1 MVCCYGWD
9 VCRRRKLMSLEER
22 LAAIERR
29 LVKVE
34 KQLGGRRKP
43 EATWLKSW
51 LFTTDHKRVG
61 ILYFVTS
68 FYFLFLGGILAL
80 LMRTQLAFPESSLL
94 TSAAFNQAVSM
105 HGLIMVLWFLS
116 PLGVA
121 FGNYFV
127 PLQIGAKD
135 VAFPRFNAFSYWM
148 YVFGGLV
155 AISGFFVPGGAAAAG
170 WTNYA
175 PLSSRLFLPG
185 GGETLIAFG
194 LLMLWGSLTMGSVN
208 LIATILSMR
217 APGMTWTKMP
227 TFTWFT
233 LVTQLLLLWSIPSI
247 FSGTL
252 ALIVDRA
259 LGSLYFVSS
268 GGSSV
273 LWDHMW
279 WFFGHPE
286 VYVVILP
293 GLGAAAEIISVFSGR
308 PLYAKKAILLSLV
321 FGMLPFSFAIYG
333 HHMFL
338 TGINAL
344 EREIFTVNTE
354 INTLPSGV
362 IVICFA
368 ATMIGGAIKFKTP
381 MLMAL
386 GSIATFVIGG
396 ITGVFDSS
404 LFLDVQLR
412 GTYQIV
418 SHFHYIMV
426 GTAEFALFGAI
437 YYWLP
442 RWTGRMYNEKVGKLH
457 FILSFVF
464 FNMLFFPMTFLLDMP
479 RRIYTYAPATG
490 WGPLNLIETIGAWG
504 FGLAQILLLY
514 VMLEMGWFGR
524 PAGTNPWNVASP
536 EWTGDVEAYVKNY
549 PALYSTGTH
558 ATDGGAQA
566 HSETSLN
573 ISPIVISAGL
583 AIFLFG
589 LVWSLPVMLV
599 GIVVGIWGIGTW
611 FKDDLYGLF
620 KVPEEPPGE
629 KWPLTHLSHV
639 KVGVWLALAGEMV
652 LFAAI
657 IGSYLFIRENVPIWP
672 PPVAIHN
679 IRLATFNTLLLFSSG
694 MTVFLALYSIR
705 NGNRNGL
712 VGWLGASFALGA
724 GFLSIKI
731 IEWWQLITR
740 NPPFTIA
747 SGLPGSTYF
756 FMTGI
761 HAAHLLV
768 GLVLMT
774 FLITKGLKGGFT
786 KTNHDAV
793 EYFTLYWAF
802 VEMVWIFLFPLLYL
816 M

>member
-1 MVCCYGWD
+1 
-9 VCRRRKLMSLEER
+9 MSVEER
-22 LAAIERR
+22 LSALEKR
-29 LVKVE
+29 LGRVE
-34 KQLGGRRKP
+34 KHVGVRRMVG
-43 EATWLKSW
+43 ASWLKSW

-61 ILYFVTS
+61 ILYFVTA
-68 FYFLFLGGILAL
+68 FYFLFIGGILAV
-80 LMRTQLAFPESSLL
+80 LMRTQLAFPENNLL

-121 FGNYFV
+121 FSNYFV

-148 YVFGGLV
+148 YAFGGLV
-155 AISGFFVPGGAAAAG
+155 AITGFFVPGGAAAAG

-175 PLSSRLFLPG
+175 PLNSKLFLPG
-185 GGETLIAFG
+185 GGETLIGLG

-227 TFTWFT
+227 MFTWFT
-233 LVTQLLLLWSIPSI
+233 LVTQLLLIWAVPSI
-247 FSGTL
+247 LAGTL

-259 LGSLYFVSS
+259 LGSLFFVSS

-308 PLYAKKAILLSLV
+308 PVYAKRAILLSLV
-321 FGMLPFSFAIYG
+321 FGMIPFSFAIYG

-344 EREIFTVNTE
+344 EREFFTANTE
-354 INTLPSGV
+354 INTIPSGM

-368 ATMIGGAIKFKTP
+368 ATMIGGAVKFKTP

-442 RWTGRMYNEKVGKLH
+442 RWTGRMYSEKIGKLH

-464 FNMLFFPMTFLLDMP
+464 FNMIFFPMTFLLDMP
-479 RRIYTYAPATG
+479 RRIYTYLPATG
-490 WGPLNLIETIGAWG
+490 WGGLNLIETIGAWG
-504 FGLAQILLLY
+504 FGLSQILLLY
-514 VMLEMGWFGR
+514 VMLQMGWFG
-524 PAGTNPWNVASP
+524 PPSGPNPWRVSSP

-549 PALYSTGTH
+549 PAVYSTSSH
-558 ATDGGAQA
+558 ALNGGAVSHEA
-566 HSETSLN
+566 TPLN
-573 ISPIVISAGL
+573 ASPVIISAGL
-583 AIFLFG
+583 AVFLLG
-589 LVWSLPVMLV
+589 LVVSLPIALV
-599 GIVVGIWGIGTW
+599 GIVIGIWGIGTW

-620 KVPEEPPGE
+620 KVPEGPPGE
-629 KWPLTHLSHV
+629 KWPLAHLSHV
-639 KVGVWLALAGEMV
+639 RTGVWLTLAGEMI
-652 LFAAI
+652 LFTAL

-672 PPVAIHN
+672 PPAALHN
-679 IRLATFNTLLLFSSG
+679 IRLATFNTLLLFSSA

-712 VGWLGASFALGA
+712 VGWLTASFLLGAS
-724 GFLSIKI
+724 FLSIKI
-731 IEWWQLITR
+731 IEWFQLLAR

-747 SGLPGSTYF
+747 SGLPGSTYY

-761 HAAHLLV
+761 HAAHILV
-768 GLVLMT
+768 GLALMV

-786 KTNHDAV
+786 KSNHEAV

-802 VEMVWIFLFPLLYL
+802 VDIVWVFLFPLLYL

>member
-1 MVCCYGWD
+1 
-9 VCRRRKLMSLEER
+9 
-22 LAAIERR
+22 
-29 LVKVE
+29 
-34 KQLGGRRKP
+34 
-43 EATWLKSW
+43 LKSW
-51 LFTTDHKRVG
+51 LLTTDHKQVG
-61 ILYFVTS
+61 ILYFVTA

-80 LMRTQLAFPESSLL
+80 LMRTQLAFPQNTLL
-94 TSAAFNQAVSM
+94 TSAAYNQAVSM

-121 FGNYFV
+121 FSNYFV

-148 YVFGGLV
+148 YAFGGLV
-155 AISGFFVPGGAAAAG
+155 ALSGFFVPGGAASAG

-175 PLSSRLFLPG
+175 PLSSKLFLPG
-185 GGETLIAFG
+185 GGETLIALG

-217 APGMTWTKMP
+217 APGMTWTKVP

-233 LVTQLLLLWSIPSI
+233 LVTQLLLLWSVPSI
-247 FSGTL
+247 FAGTL
-252 ALIVDRA
+252 ALVVDRS
-259 LGSLYFVSS
+259 LGSLFFVSS

-308 PLYAKKAILLSLV
+308 PLYAKKPILLSLV

-338 TGINAL
+338 TGINAF

-354 INTLPSGV
+354 INTIPSGM

-368 ATMIGGAIKFKTP
+368 ATMIGGAVKFKTP

-386 GSIATFVIGG
+386 GSLATFVIGG
-396 ITGVFDSS
+396 VTGVFDSS

-412 GTYQIV
+412 GTYQVV

-442 RWTGRMYNEKVGKLH
+442 RWTGRMYNEAVGKLH
-457 FILSFVF
+457 FILSFAF
-464 FNMLFFPMTFLLDMP
+464 FNLLFFPMTFLLDMP
-479 RRIYTYAPATG
+479 RRIYTYSAATG
-490 WGPLNLIETIGAWG
+490 WAQSNLISTIGAWG
-504 FGLAQILLLY
+504 FGLSQILLLY
-514 VMLEMGWFGR
+514 VMIEMAAFGK
-524 PAGTNPWNVASP
+524 PAGKNPWGVSSP
-536 EWTGDVEAYVKNY
+536 EWTGDAEAYVKNY
-549 PALYSTGTH
+549 PAVYASAPSAL
-558 ATDGGAQA
+558 DGGTAMHA
-566 HSETSLN
+566 STPLN
-573 ISPIVISAGL
+573 SSPLMISGGL
-583 AIFLFG
+583 AMAFLG
-589 LVWSLPVMLV
+589 LVVSLPLLLV
-599 GIVVGIWGIGTW
+599 GIVVGVWGVLSW

-620 KVPEEPPGE
+620 KVPDEPAGE
-629 KWPLTHLSHV
+629 RWPLSHLSHV
-639 KVGVWLALAGEMV
+639 RTGVWLALAGEMI
-652 LFAAI
+652 LFTAI

-672 PPVAIHN
+672 SPLAIHN

-694 MTVFLALYSIR
+694 MTAFLALYSIR
-705 NGNRNGL
+705 NGNRNGM
-712 VGWLGASFALGA
+712 VGWLGATFALGFS
-724 GFLSIKI
+724 FLSIKI
-731 IEWWQLITR
+731 IEWFQLLSL
-740 NPPFTIA
+740 NPPFSIV
-747 SGLPGSTYF
+747 SGLPGSTYY

-761 HAAHLLV
+761 HAVHIMV
-768 GLVLMT
+768 GLAFMA
-774 FLITKGLKGGFT
+774 FLITKSVKGGFT
-786 KTNHDAV
+786 KSNHDAV
-793 EYFTLYWAF
+793 TYFTLYWAF
-802 VEMVWIFLFPLLYL
+802 VDIVWVFLFPLLYL

>member
-1 MVCCYGWD
+1 
-9 VCRRRKLMSLEER
+9 MSVEDR
-22 LAAIERR
+22 LDAIEKR
-29 LVKVE
+29 LSTIE
-34 KQLGGRRKP
+34 KHIGVRRKP
-43 EATWLKSW
+43 QVSWLKSW
-51 LFTTDHKRVG
+51 LFTTDHKQVG
-61 ILYFVTS
+61 ILYFVTA
-68 FYFLFLGGILAL
+68 FYFLFIGGILAL
-80 LMRTQLAFPESSLL
+80 LMRTQLAYPQNALL
-94 TSAAFNQAVSM
+94 TSAAYNQAVSM

-116 PLGVA
+116 PLGAA
-121 FGNYFV
+121 FANYFV

-148 YVFGGLV
+148 YAAGGIV
-155 AISGFFVPGGAAAAG
+155 ALTGFFVPGGAASAG

-175 PLSSRLFLPG
+175 PLNSKLFLPG
-185 GGETLIAFG
+185 GGETLIALG

-217 APGMTWTKMP
+217 APGMTWMKVP

-233 LVTQLLLLWSIPSI
+233 LVTQLLLLFSVPSI

-252 ALIVDRA
+252 ALIVDRS
-259 LGSLYFVSS
+259 LGSLFFVSS
-268 GGSSV
+268 GGSSI

-308 PLYAKKAILLSLV
+308 PLYAKKAIMLSLI

-344 EREIFTVNTE
+344 QREIFTVNTE
-354 INTLPSGV
+354 INTIPSGM

-368 ATMIGGAIKFKTP
+368 ATMIGGAVKFKTP

-404 LFLDVQLR
+404 LFLDVEFR
-412 GTYQIV
+412 GSYQVV

-437 YYWLP
+437 YYWMP
-442 RWTGRMYNEKVGKLH
+442 KWTGRMYNEAVGKLH

-464 FNMLFFPMTFLLDMP
+464 FNILFFPMTFLVEMP

-490 WGPLNLIETIGAWG
+490 WGPFNLIETIGAWG
-504 FGLAQILLLY
+504 FGLSQILLLY
-514 VMLEMGWFGR
+514 LMIEMATFGKR
-524 PAGTNPWNVASP
+524 CGKNPWGVNSP

-549 PALYSTGTH
+549 PAVYTTQPNAL
-558 ATDGGAQA
+558 DGGAPVHVA
-566 HSETSLN
+566 TPLN
-573 ISPIVISAGL
+573 ASPLIISAGL
-583 AIFLFG
+583 GMAFIG
-589 LVWSLPVMLV
+589 LVTSLPLLLV
-599 GIVVGIWGIGTW
+599 GIIVGVWGVATW

-620 KVPEEPPGE
+620 KVPEEPIGE
-629 KWPLTHLSHV
+629 RWPFNHMSHV
-639 KVGVWLALAGEMV
+639 RVGVWLALAGEMI
-652 LFAAI
+652 LFTAI

-672 PPVAIHN
+672 APASIHN
-679 IRLATFNTLLLFSSG
+679 IELATFNTLLLFSSG
-694 MTVFLALYSIR
+694 MTAFLALHSIR
-705 NGNRNGL
+705 NGNRNGM
-712 VGWLGASFALGA
+712 VGWLSATFALAGA
-724 GFLSIKI
+724 FLAIKI
-731 IEWWQLITR
+731 IEWFQLLNM
-740 NPPFTIA
+740 NPTPFTIA
-747 SGLPGSTYF
+747 SGLPGSTYY

-761 HAAHLLV
+761 HAVHIIV
-768 GLVLMT
+768 GLSFMA
-774 FLITKGLKGGFT
+774 FLITKGVHGGFS

-793 EYFTLYWAF
+793 TYFTLYWAF
-802 VEMVWIFLFPLLYL
+802 VDIVWVFLFPLLYL
-816 M
+816 I

>member
-1 MVCCYGWD
+1 
-9 VCRRRKLMSLEER
+9 MSVEDR
-22 LAAIERR
+22 LSAIEKR
-29 LVKVE
+29 LGRIE
-34 KQLGGRRKP
+34 KQLPVRQRGEK
-43 EATWLKSW
+43 TWLKSW

-68 FYFLFLGGILAL
+68 FYFLFIGGILAL
-80 LMRTQLAFPESSLL
+80 LMRTQLAAPGSALL
-94 TSAAFNQAVSM
+94 TSAAYNQAVSM
-105 HGLIMVLWFLS
+105 HGLVMVLWFLS
-116 PLGVA
+116 PLGAA
-121 FGNYFV
+121 FANYFV

-148 YVFGGLV
+148 YAFGGVV
-155 AISGFFVPGGAAAAG
+155 ALAGFFVPGGAASAG

-175 PLSSRLFLPG
+175 PLTSRLFLPG
-185 GGETLIAFG
+185 GGETLIALG
-194 LLMLWGSLTMGSVN
+194 LIMLWGSLTMGGVN
-208 LIATILSMR
+208 LITTIISMR
-217 APGMTWTKMP
+217 APGMTWLKIP

-233 LVTQLLLLWSIPSI
+233 LITQLLLLWSVPSI
-247 FSGTL
+247 LAGTL
-252 ALIVDRA
+252 ALTVDRA
-259 LGSLYFVSS
+259 LGSLFFVSA

-273 LWDHMW
+273 LWDNMW

-344 EREIFTVNTE
+344 EREIFTMNTE
-354 INTLPSGV
+354 INTLPSGL
-362 IVICFA
+362 IVLCFA

-396 ITGVFDSS
+396 VTGVFDSS

-412 GTYQIV
+412 GTYQVV

-442 RWTGRMYNEKVGKLH
+442 RWTGRMYNERVGKLH

-464 FNMLFFPMTFLLDMP
+464 FNLIFFPMTFLLDMP
-479 RRIYTYAPATG
+479 RRIYTYAPMTG

-514 VMLEMGWFGR
+514 VMIEMATFG
-524 PAGTNPWNVASP
+524 PKAGPNPWNVSTP
-536 EWTGDVEAYVKNY
+536 EWTDDVETYVKKY
-549 PALYSTGTH
+549 PAVYSSGTH
-558 ATDGGAQA
+558 ALDGG
-566 HSETSLN
+566 HPSHVSTPLN
-573 ISPIVISAGL
+573 ASPIVISAGL
-583 AIFLFG
+583 ALAFLG
-589 LVWSLPVMLV
+589 MVVSLPVMLV
-599 GIVVGIWGIGTW
+599 GIVIGIWGVAIW

-657 IGSYLFIRENVPIWP
+657 IGSYLFIRENLPIWP
-672 PPVAIHN
+672 PPAAIHN

-694 MTVFLALYSIR
+694 MTVLLALYSIR

-712 VGWLGASFALGA
+712 VGWLSASFVLGAS
-724 GFLSIKI
+724 FLSIKV
-731 IEWWQLITR
+731 IEWAQLYSRI
-740 NPPFTIA
+740 PPFTIG
-747 SGLPGSTYF
+747 SGLPGSTYY
-756 FMTGI
+756 FMTGL

-768 GLVLMT
+768 GLILMA
-774 FLITKGLKGGFT
+774 FLITKGVKGGFT

-793 EYFTLYWAF
+793 EYFSLYWAL
-802 VEMVWIFLFPLLYL
+802 VEIVWIFLFPLLYL